1 MTVHTPPPKKPS
13 QVLFGEM
20 ERKGR
25 EVNRLPDGRRG
36 RSRARGGFSQRGHAA
51 GLVGW
56 AAVVASGHW
65 AAGGKLG
72 HPLEEGSRVVEEG
85 SGSCRRD
92 QAPGGRIT
100 VLEEGSRVRA
110 TLPTQ
115 HNRVGAS
122 RLLRAPPRWY
132 VTSAG
137 LRSGAHPSR
146 AHKSRPS
153 SRYR

>member
-72 HPLEEGSRVVEEG
+72 HPMEEGSRVVEEG
-85 SGSCRRD
+85 SGSWRTD
-92 QAPGGRIT
+92 HGPGGGMQGPCDSANTTQSGGRF
-100 VLEEGSRVRA
+100 EAAAGSTTMVCDVRRLKVRR
-110 TLPTQ
+110 TPI
-115 HNRVGAS
+115 AS
-122 RLLRAPPRWY
+122 PQ
-132 VTSAG
+132 
-137 LRSGAHPSR
+137 
-146 AHKSRPS
+146 K
-153 SRYR
+153 